1 MAHLGIAIPPLSVAV
16 DYFTK
21 TMLSWWDEQKV
32 KELIPG
38 FPASFDRAVVDWA
51 KLKVGAKAGLFT
63 QAQIDE
69 ALAWYREFP
78 KLWETLRPNFM
89 QTEAGLKLGQSVDS
103 FIGRLRGSS
112 FYRSGQLGLAP
123 VVIAG
128 ALIVG
133 GVAASL
139 WAVNYILKQRNLSE
153 MIDGVTAGRIPADVL
168 AQAIEAEKSGGLFGG
183 LSDMVKWI
191 LLGGIGLVLLPRI
204 WKK

>member
-1 MAHLGIAIPPLSVAV
+1 MQGLGIAIPPLSTAV

-103 FIGRLRGSS
+103 FIGRLKGSS
-112 FYRSGQLGLAP
+112 FYRSGQLGFPP
-123 VVIAG
+123 VLIAG
-128 ALIVG
+128 VLIVG
-133 GVAASL
+133 GAAASL
-139 WAVNYILKQRNLSE
+139 WAVGYILKQRNLSE

-168 AQAIEAEKSGGLFGG
+168 AQAIEAEKSGGFFGG